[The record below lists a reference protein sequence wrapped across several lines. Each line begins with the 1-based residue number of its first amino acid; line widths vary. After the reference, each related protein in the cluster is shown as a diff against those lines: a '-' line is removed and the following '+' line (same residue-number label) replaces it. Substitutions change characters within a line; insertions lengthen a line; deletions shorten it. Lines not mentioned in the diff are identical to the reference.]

1 MLINPK
7 RSVLYLT
14 GFMGS
19 GKSTIGAELAKRL
32 GLKFFDLDV
41 LIEEKAKKSIA
52 GIFEEDGALIFRAI
66 EAEVLKDISQISF
79 CVVAL
84 GGGTIL
90 DQNNLELAKRTGL
103 LICLEADTEITWDR
117 IADTERRVLIEGKKK
132 SDSETFEFTNIATRI
147 ELLKKI
153 REPFYSE
160 ASLFID
166 TTKLTVDEVVSEI
179 LSKLDLV
186 LKSDQV

>member
-1 MLINPK
+1 
-7 RSVLYLT
+7 
-14 GFMGS
+14 MGS

-132 SDSETFEFTNIATRI
+132 SDSETFEFTNIASRI